1 MEENDMSDTM
11 HEKVITTDSLPARS
25 FSYSSADQL
34 ITNHW
39 HNSLEVLYIA
49 SGKMD
54 TGINNAIYHLKRGD
68 LIIINSGDIHFTR
81 CRDYAKIYVR
91 QVPYPLLNTHIPNY
105 DYVRFQDSDG
115 SVVFSNPAKVDELSR
130 LMIQMY
136 EITLE
141 QKPGYTLL
149 FSSKLYQFLFIL
161 FQGYHTDIS
170 SRTKQKSDRNL
181 IRLEQVMNYVK
192 SHYTQP
198 ISLEDAAQILSLNPE
213 YFCRYFKKYMGMTF
227 LEYVNSIR
235 LYHIHQDLLNT
246 NYSVSEL
253 MDRHG
258 FTNYKLF
265 SKMFRNTYGCP
276 PGMFRRQQ
284 KQ

>member
-1 MEENDMSDTM
+1 MSDTM

-25 FSYSSADQL
+25 LSYSSADQL

-81 CRDYAKIYVR
+81 CRDYAKIYVL

-161 FQGYHTDIS
+161 FQRYHTDIS

-181 IRLEQVMNYVK
+181 IRLKQVMNYVK

>member
-1 MEENDMSDTM
+1 MSDTM

-54 TGINNAIYHLKRGD
+54 TGINNSVYHLKRGD

-81 CRDYAKIYVR
+81 CRDYAKIYVL

-161 FQGYHTDIS
+161 FQRYHTDIS

-192 SHYTQP
+192 SHYMQP

>member
-1 MEENDMSDTM
+1 MSDTM

-25 FSYSSADQL
+25 LSYSSADQL

-81 CRDYAKIYVR
+81 CRDYAKIYVL

-276 PGMFRRQQ
+276 PGMFSRQQ

>member
-1 MEENDMSDTM
+1 MSDTM

-54 TGINNAIYHLKRGD
+54 TGINNSIYHLKRGD

-81 CRDYAKIYVR
+81 CRDYAKIYVL

-141 QKPGYTLL
+141 QKPGYSLL
-149 FSSKLYQFLFIL
+149 FSSKLYQFLSIL
-161 FQGYHTDIS
+161 FQRYHTDIS

-192 SHYTQP
+192 CHYTQP

-276 PGMFRRQQ
+276 PGMFRKQQ
-284 KQ
+284 KTMNQ

>member
-1 MEENDMSDTM
+1 MSDTM

-54 TGINNAIYHLKRGD
+54 TGINNSIYHLKRGD

-81 CRDYAKIYVR
+81 CRDYAKIYVL

-161 FQGYHTDIS
+161 FQRYHTDIS

-246 NYSVSEL
+246 NYSVSKL

-276 PGMFRRQQ
+276 PGMFRKQQ
-284 KQ
+284 KTMNQ

>member
-1 MEENDMSDTM
+1 MSDTM

-81 CRDYAKIYVR
+81 CRDYAKIYVL

-161 FQGYHTDIS
+161 FQRYHTDIS

-181 IRLEQVMNYVK
+181 IRLKQVMNYVK

-213 YFCRYFKKYMGMTF
+213 YFCRYFKKYMGMTL

>member
-1 MEENDMSDTM
+1 MSDTM

-81 CRDYAKIYVR
+81 CRDYAKIYVL

-136 EITLE
+136 EIILE

-161 FQGYHTDIS
+161 FQRYHTDIS

>member
-1 MEENDMSDTM
+1 MSDTM

-81 CRDYAKIYVR
+81 CRDYAKIYVL

-161 FQGYHTDIS
+161 FQRYHTDIS
-170 SRTKQKSDRNL
+170 SRTNQKSDRNL

>member
-81 CRDYAKIYVR
+81 CRDYAKIYVL

>member
-1 MEENDMSDTM
+1 MSDTM

-181 IRLEQVMNYVK
+181 IRLEQVMNYVT

>member
-1 MEENDMSDTM
+1 MSDTM

-81 CRDYAKIYVR
+81 CRDYAKIYVL

-161 FQGYHTDIS
+161 FQRYHTDIS

-181 IRLEQVMNYVK
+181 IRLKQVMNYVK

-276 PGMFRRQQ
+276 PGMFRKQQ
-284 KQ
+284 KTMNQ

>member
-1 MEENDMSDTM
+1 MSDTM
-11 HEKVITTDSLPARS
+11 LEKVITTDSLPARS

-81 CRDYAKIYVR
+81 CRDYAKIYVL

-161 FQGYHTDIS
+161 FQRYHTDIS

>member
-1 MEENDMSDTM
+1 MSDTM

-25 FSYSSADQL
+25 LSYSSADQL

-54 TGINNAIYHLKRGD
+54 TGINNSVYHLKRGD

-81 CRDYAKIYVR
+81 CRDYAKIYVL

-161 FQGYHTDIS
+161 FQRYHTDIS

-276 PGMFRRQQ
+276 PGMFRKQQ
-284 KQ
+284 KTMNQ

>member
-1 MEENDMSDTM
+1 MSDTM

-54 TGINNAIYHLKRGD
+54 TGINNSIYHLKRGD

-81 CRDYAKIYVR
+81 CRDYAKIYVL

-161 FQGYHTDIS
+161 FQRYHTDIS

-265 SKMFRNTYGCP
+265 SKMSRNTYGCP

>member
-1 MEENDMSDTM
+1 MSDTM

-54 TGINNAIYHLKRGD
+54 TGINNSIYHLKRGD

-81 CRDYAKIYVR
+81 CRDYAKIYVL

-115 SVVFSNPAKVDELSR
+115 SVVFSNPSKVDELSR

-161 FQGYHTDIS
+161 FQRYHTDIS

-198 ISLEDAAQILSLNPE
+198 ISLEDAAQILALNPE

-276 PGMFRRQQ
+276 PGMFRKQQ
-284 KQ
+284 KTMNQ

>member
-1 MEENDMSDTM
+1 MSDTM

-81 CRDYAKIYVR
+81 CRDYAKIYVL

-161 FQGYHTDIS
+161 FQRYHTDIS

-276 PGMFRRQQ
+276 PGMFRKQQ
-284 KQ
+284 KTMNQ

>member
-1 MEENDMSDTM
+1 MSDTM
-11 HEKVITTDSLPARS
+11 HEKIITTDSLPARS

-54 TGINNAIYHLKRGD
+54 TGINNSIYHLKRGD

-81 CRDYAKIYVR
+81 CRDYAKIYVL

-161 FQGYHTDIS
+161 FQRYHTDIS

-276 PGMFRRQQ
+276 PGMFRKQQ
-284 KQ
+284 KTMNQ

>member
-1 MEENDMSDTM
+1 MSDTM

-81 CRDYAKIYVR
+81 CRDYAKIYVL

-161 FQGYHTDIS
+161 FQRYHTDIS

-265 SKMFRNTYGCP
+265 SKMFRDTYGCP
-276 PGMFRRQQ
+276 PGMFRKQQ
-284 KQ
+284 KTMNQ

>member
-1 MEENDMSDTM
+1 MSDTM

-81 CRDYAKIYVR
+81 CRDYAKIYVL

-161 FQGYHTDIS
+161 FQRYHTDIS

-181 IRLEQVMNYVK
+181 IRLKQVMNYVK

>member
-54 TGINNAIYHLKRGD
+54 TGINNSIYHLKRGD

-81 CRDYAKIYVR
+81 CRDYAKIYVL

>member
-1 MEENDMSDTM
+1 MSDTM

-54 TGINNAIYHLKRGD
+54 TGINNSIYHLKRGD

-81 CRDYAKIYVR
+81 CRDYAKIYVL

-149 FSSKLYQFLFIL
+149 FSSKLYQFLFTL
-161 FQGYHTDIS
+161 FQRYHTDIS

-276 PGMFRRQQ
+276 PGMFRKQQ
-284 KQ
+284 KTMNQ

>member
-1 MEENDMSDTM
+1 MSDTM

-25 FSYSSADQL
+25 LSYSSADQL

-81 CRDYAKIYVR
+81 CRDYAKIYVL

-161 FQGYHTDIS
+161 FQRYHTDIS

-276 PGMFRRQQ
+276 PGMFRKQQ
-284 KQ
+284 KTMNQ

>member
-1 MEENDMSDTM
+1 MSDTM

-39 HNSLEVLYIA
+39 HNSLEVLYIT

-54 TGINNAIYHLKRGD
+54 TGINNSIYHLKRGD

-81 CRDYAKIYVR
+81 CRDYAKIYVL

-161 FQGYHTDIS
+161 FQRYHTDIS

>member
-1 MEENDMSDTM
+1 MSDTM

-25 FSYSSADQL
+25 LSYSSADQL

-81 CRDYAKIYVR
+81 CRDYAKIYVL

-105 DYVRFQDSDG
+105 DYVRFQDCDG

-136 EITLE
+136 EITVE

-161 FQGYHTDIS
+161 FQRYHTDIS
-170 SRTKQKSDRNL
+170 SRSKQKSDRNL

-276 PGMFRRQQ
+276 PGMFRKQQ
-284 KQ
+284 KTINQ

>member
-1 MEENDMSDTM
+1 MSDTM

-54 TGINNAIYHLKRGD
+54 TGINNSIYHLKRGD

-81 CRDYAKIYVR
+81 CRDYAKIYVL

-141 QKPGYTLL
+141 QKPGYSLL
-149 FSSKLYQFLFIL
+149 FSSKLYQFLSIL
-161 FQGYHTDIS
+161 FQRYHTDIS

-276 PGMFRRQQ
+276 PGMFRKQQ
-284 KQ
+284 KTMNQ

>member
-1 MEENDMSDTM
+1 MSDTM

-54 TGINNAIYHLKRGD
+54 TGINNSIYHLKRGD

-81 CRDYAKIYVR
+81 CRDYAKIYVL

-115 SVVFSNPAKVDELSR
+115 SVVFSNPAKVDELSK

-161 FQGYHTDIS
+161 FQRYHTDIS

-198 ISLEDAAQILSLNPE
+198 ISLEDAAQILALNPE

-276 PGMFRRQQ
+276 PGMFRKQQ
-284 KQ
+284 KTMNQ

>member
-1 MEENDMSDTM
+1 MSDTM

-39 HNSLEVLYIA
+39 HNSLEVLYIT

-81 CRDYAKIYVR
+81 CRDYAKIYVL

-161 FQGYHTDIS
+161 FQRYHTDIS